1 MEISFPS
8 SKMKPQAVALLATLG
23 VFAFIVGSVFFAGRS
38 VAATKS
44 IAGRGIVR
52 EPNAAANT
60 LRIDFLLTVPTDETL
75 NGATADLKLSGTTQV
90 LQNVGQ
96 TAIGAVLQP
105 IKTKRVRI
113 ANVERAAEVTFKGTY
128 TKGDKD
134 SVRVSEIRVTDRS
147 FSVCG
152 KLQGI
157 TRRSATGTS
166 SNSLTV
172 EMTKATVQ
180 EARYG
185 RFFVKGKDSL
195 FTFVDGTQFHN
206 AAGTLAKPHGRV
218 SIQAADVTASQQTIG
233 LHGKVLD
240 GSTLEVKTVD
250 LGVKCS

>member
-1 MEISFPS
+1 
-8 SKMKPQAVALLATLG
+8 MKPQAFALLATLG
-23 VFAFIVGSVFFAGRS
+23 VFTFVIGSVFFAGQS
-38 VAATKS
+38 LAATRN

-60 LRIDFLLTVPTDETL
+60 VRVDFILTVPTDETL
-75 NGATADLKLSGTTQV
+75 NGETADLKISSTTQV

-96 TAIGAVLQP
+96 TAIGGVLQP
-105 IKTKRVRI
+105 VKTKRVRVG
-113 ANVERAAEVTFKGTY
+113 NVEEGSEVTFKGTY
-128 TKGDKD
+128 TKGNKD

-157 TRRSATGTS
+157 TTRGATGAS
-166 SNSLTV
+166 SDSLTV
-172 EMTKATVQ
+172 EITKATVQ

-185 RFFVKGKDSL
+185 RFFVKGKDSV

-206 AAGTLAKPHGRV
+206 AAGTFAKTHGRV
-218 SIQAADVTASQQTIG
+218 SIQAADIAASQQTIG

-240 GSTLEVKTVD
+240 GNTLEVKTVD